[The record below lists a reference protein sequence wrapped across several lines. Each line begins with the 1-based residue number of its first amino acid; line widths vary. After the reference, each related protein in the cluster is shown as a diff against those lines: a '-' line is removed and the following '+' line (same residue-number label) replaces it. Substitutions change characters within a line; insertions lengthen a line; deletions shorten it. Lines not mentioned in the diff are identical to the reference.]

1 MGRFRFLKVAK
12 LLLMCNIEY
21 DSERGQMVQT
31 GTLPSL
37 VVVAVYFCFVLYYVT
52 QVPHNTSSSF
62 VENFSVVGRVLVTY
76 LTIMLVVVEHFFRRK
91 RMLKL
96 GKLMLAYVEY
106 RRSLFKEIPTTADIG
121 KLAIRVQI
129 CTIVGLPAF
138 YFVMQIV
145 RYFRYINFVH
155 VALTFASLI
164 PDAYMLGNLIFVQMF
179 NNFVC
184 REMKQLTRR
193 LLAMPIRPLVH
204 GFDQLIVIKR
214 CLDVTLGVRLLLTL
228 FQLTVNV
235 SIYSYLALLY
245 MFERRGNFVFE
256 IVQSLATIVINN
268 TLVLLGVTY
277 SFDRIQ
283 SEEQEFKNAIK
294 SLQYEATEE
303 HSEDYLNFLD
313 LINLKLMT
321 ESPKITAC
329 GLFTVNLQVFYNVF
343 AAIVTYIMILFQ
355 FRDFE
360 K

>member
-1 MGRFRFLKVAK
+1 MKRFRFLEVAK
-12 LLLMCNIEY
+12 LLLMCNIEF
-21 DSERGQMVQT
+21 DPERGQMVQA
-31 GTLPSL
+31 GTLPGL
-37 VVVAVYFCFVLYYVT
+37 VAVAVYFCLVLYYVT

-106 RRSLFKEIPTTADIG
+106 RGSLFKEIPATADIG

-145 RYFRYINFVH
+145 RYFRFITFFH
-155 VALTFASLI
+155 VALTFAGLV
-164 PDAYMLGNLIFVQMF
+164 PDAYVLGNLIFVQMF

-184 REMKQLTRR
+184 REMKQLTRH

-245 MFERRGNFVFE
+245 MFERRVTGDFVFE
-256 IVQSLATIVINN
+256 VVQSTATIVINN

-283 SEEQEFKNAIK
+283 SEVCM
-294 SLQYEATEE
+294 EE
-303 HSEDYLNFLD
+303 VLS
-313 LINLKLMT
+313 
-321 ESPKITAC
+321 
-329 GLFTVNLQVFYNVF
+329 
-343 AAIVTYIMILFQ
+343 
-355 FRDFE
+355 
-360 K
+360 